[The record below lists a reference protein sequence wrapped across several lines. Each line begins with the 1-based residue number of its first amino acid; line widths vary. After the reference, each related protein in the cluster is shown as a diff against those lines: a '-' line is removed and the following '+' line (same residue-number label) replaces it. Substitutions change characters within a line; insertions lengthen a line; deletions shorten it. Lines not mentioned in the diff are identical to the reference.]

1 MNRVAKIAIASA
13 LSSLALAGVSRA
25 ASLGMN
31 TTAGID
37 QTLRHFHGTDFKVQ
51 QFYAWNGE
59 NPDVLGPRSAPPRSA
74 QDVRY
79 IRASIDANKMLTR
92 ELARQGVNVHDVV
105 NAEQAADGSITFYT
119 N

>member
-37 QTLRHFHGTDFKVQ
+37 QTLRHFHGTDFNVQ
-51 QFYAWNGE
+51 QFYARNSE
-59 NPDVLGPRSAPPRSA
+59 NPDTYGPRSAPPRSA
-74 QDVRY
+74 QDLRG
-79 IRASIDANKMLTR
+79 IQASIGANKMLAR
-92 ELARQGVNVHDVV
+92 ELASKGVNVHDVV
-105 NAEQAADGSITFYT
+105 NVEQAADGSITFYT
-119 N
+119 E

>member
-25 ASLGMN
+25 ESLGMN
-31 TTAGID
+31 TTGGID
-37 QTLRHFHGTDFKVQ
+37 QTLRNFRGTDFNVQ

-59 NPDVLGPRSAPPRSA
+59 NPDVEGPRSAPPRSA
-74 QDVRY
+74 YDVR
-79 IRASIDANKMLTR
+79 RLQASIYANRMLTR
-92 ELARQGVNVHDVV
+92 ELASKGVNVHDVV

-119 N
+119 S